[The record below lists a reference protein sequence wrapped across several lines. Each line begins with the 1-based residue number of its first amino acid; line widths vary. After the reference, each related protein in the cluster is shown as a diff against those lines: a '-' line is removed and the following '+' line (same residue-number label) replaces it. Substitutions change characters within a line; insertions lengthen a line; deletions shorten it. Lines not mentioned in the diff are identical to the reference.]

1 MSEEPT
7 SYRLVVVQ
15 NPLRAR
21 CCGFGEK
28 DRRLLDPPPILQLFT
43 IQPDNSLQPVTDI
56 DVDCTFVVHCD
67 LYDESGKENRSV
79 VYVPSSIP
87 PSEQHAPQGPAGSL
101 VLSLKSPRPIRNLL
115 GTITANASRLFNDRN
130 EPGVYFIFHDL
141 SIRTDGRFSLKF
153 LMLGLPCNTS
163 NFPPFSTSIQ
173 NEVFS
178 EPFTVYTAK
187 KFPGMTESTPLSRAF
202 ANQGIKIIT
211 RREASYTRASDK
223 YYKMPSSAIPSSSTT
238 SNDNNATTTTH
249 SHLSIASIT
258 LPSNIEP
265 CLPSN
270 STTTTNNN
278 QSNSNNPASSYTRIP
293 ITQYLSA
300 PPTKDNNAQLP

>member
-1 MSEEPT
+1 MYT
-7 SYRLVVVQ
+7 HMHTIYTLYIRLSTHIHIY
-15 NPLRAR
+15 LHR
-21 CCGFGEK
+21 
-28 DRRLLDPPPILQLFT
+28 
-43 IQPDNSLQPVTDI
+43 DI

-163 NFPPFSTSIQ
+163 KLVIS
-173 NEVFS
+173 
-178 EPFTVYTAK
+178 
-187 KFPGMTESTPLSRAF
+187 
-202 ANQGIKIIT
+202 
-211 RREASYTRASDK
+211 
-223 YYKMPSSAIPSSSTT
+223 PS
-238 SNDNNATTTTH
+238 
-249 SHLSIASIT
+249 
-258 LPSNIEP
+258 
-265 CLPSN
+265 
-270 STTTTNNN
+270 
-278 QSNSNNPASSYTRIP
+278 
-293 ITQYLSA
+293 
-300 PPTKDNNAQLP
+300 